1 MDTST
6 NVLLLSSVHHGGLA
20 ITRTFGRLGI
30 AVYVVAA
37 DTWAPPLFSK
47 YCRGRFVW
55 DFNRAPA
62 EDSLA
67 FLAAIGRKLGRR
79 AILIPTAD
87 TTALYVAANA
97 DALREW
103 FLFPQVPFDLAHSL
117 CSKKKMYF
125 LARSVGVATPNTFF
139 PASRQDVLAFAEEA
153 RFPIMLKAIEDR
165 RAKNPAARKK
175 VIVREKQQ
183 LLEHYEI
190 MEDPRHPN
198 LVLQE
203 YIPGGEDANWMFN
216 GYFDQNSECL
226 FGLAGK
232 KIRQY
237 RPSVGI
243 TSLGVCQPNATVV
256 ETTKAFM
263 KAIKYRGILDIG
275 YRYDARDGL
284 YKVFDVNP
292 RIGCTFRLFVSD
304 NGMDVARALYLDLTG
319 QPVVAGHDLPGR
331 KWMAEDIDLA
341 TSFYYWRDGKLT
353 LTEWLRSFQGLQE
366 SSFFAWD
373 DLHPMLSICL
383 CDFCHVFRRL
393 RRQERTTSMEGA
405 FHWIKADS

>member
-6 NVLLLSSVHHGGLA
+6 NVLLLSSVYHGGLA
-20 ITRTFGRLGI
+20 ITRTLGRLGV

-37 DTWAPPLFSK
+37 DTWAPAVFSK

-55 DFNRAPA
+55 DFNRAPR
-62 EDSLA
+62 EHSLA

-87 TTALYVAANA
+87 TTALFVAAHA
-97 DALREW
+97 DPLREW
-103 FLFPQVPFDLAHSL
+103 FLFPQVPFDLTHSL

-183 LLEHYEI
+183 LLEHYTI

-203 YIPGGEDANWMFN
+203 YIPGGEDASWMFN
-216 GYFDQNSECL
+216 GYFGQNSECL

-353 LTEWLRSFQGLQE
+353 LREWLRSFQGLQE
-366 SSFFAWD
+366 SSFLAWD

-383 CDFCHVFRRL
+383 CDFRHLFRRL
-393 RRQERTTSMEGA
+393 RRQETTTPREDA
-405 FHWIKADS
+405 FHWVKADG